1 MLPLTRALAASS
13 MRSDACTSPL
23 SWPAITAIGVRTSPS
38 ITPCAATVNTAAA
51 PSSAKTLPM
60 MRPSTYRPPEKMMSP
75 RITTRGPI
83 SVSTVLVPLREPL
96 PLPPNISFSLRFLVV
111 PGERLVDGV
120 AVGVELDSHALRG
133 EAGRQDHAALEL
145 LEIAE
150 RERLR
155 RGIGFL

>member
-83 SVSTVLVPLREPL
+83 SVSTVLVPLREPFS
-96 PLPPNISFSLRFLVV
+96 LPPNISLSCLLGG
-111 PGERLVDGV
+111 PGKRLVHVV
-120 AVGVELDSHALRG
+120 AVGVEQHADALGGKSR
-133 EAGRQDHAALEL
+133 RQDHAAFEL
-145 LEIAE
+145 LEITE
-150 RERLR
+150 
-155 RGIGFL
+155 